1 MKFNFEEILILIVAF
16 LIGWFSRT
24 IIQKNFIE
32 GALPT
37 CDDLNKIYNEELQE
51 EIKKLKKKW
60 DEATDKSCK
69 ISTTGMDLFGYNTE
83 EDEDGEED
91 KDG

>member
-32 GALPT
+32 GSQNIEEQAETLQKTPSLCT
-37 CDDLNKIYNEELQE
+37 DPDESVDDCSSTINQHLIPRTPGGIIGILNR
-51 EIKKLKKKW
+51 
-60 DEATDKSCK
+60 
-69 ISTTGMDLFGYNTE
+69 
-83 EDEDGEED
+83 
-91 KDG
+91 